1 MKQRLHPD
9 RSSADLRARV
19 LHELYL
25 VIKGDVCADNPVVRQ
40 LQQCPE
46 AYEVG
51 KIVEELCRE
60 IGREPHGGGR
70 LMPPPGIT
78 LPPFA

>member
-1 MKQRLHPD
+1 MKQRRHPD
-9 RSSADLRARV
+9 RSSVDLRARV
-19 LHELYL
+19 VHELEL
-25 VIKGDVCADNPVVRQ
+25 VIRGDVCAENPMELQ

-51 KIVEELCRE
+51 KIVEQLCRE

-70 LMPPPGIT
+70 VNPPPGVT